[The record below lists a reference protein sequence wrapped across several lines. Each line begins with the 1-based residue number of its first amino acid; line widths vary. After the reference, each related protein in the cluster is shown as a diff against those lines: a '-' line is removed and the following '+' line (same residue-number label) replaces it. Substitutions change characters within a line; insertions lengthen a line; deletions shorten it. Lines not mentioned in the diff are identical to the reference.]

1 MFVKYFY
8 LSPSKIFLSLFFI
21 LQPLPDQRCCVASHR
36 LIRLRF
42 GMNAVNVG
50 LEAGA
55 GVQADGRLQ
64 IEQEGLAAA
73 DMLCLL
79 PQVQQLTVER
89 LLRTDE
95 RQHYAQA
102 VLLFLAPLQHTLVIA
117 ADVLQAASLQNVV
130 GTAEKDDVMHIFRQ
144 CVLAHAVDD
153 IIAAVA
159 ADTVVEHFNLR
170 QLFHLSGPGIA
181 WAEGKALHQRIAVT
195 GNVFHDNRSLRWF
208 STYYYSIDG
217 GEKLQAANI

>member
-1 MFVKYFY
+1 MLVKYFY
-8 LSPSKIFLSLFFI
+8 LSPLKIFLSLFFV
-21 LQPLPDQRCCVASHR
+21 LQPLPDQRRCIASHR
-36 LIRLRF
+36 LIRLGLR
-42 GMNAVNVG
+42 MNAVNVG
-50 LEAGA
+50 LEACP
-55 GVQADGRLQ
+55 GVHADGRLQ

-117 ADVLQAASLQNVV
+117 ADILNAASLQNVV
-130 GTAEKDDVMHIFRQ
+130 GPAEEDNVMHIFRQ
-144 CVLAHAVDD
+144 RVLAHAVDD
-153 IIAAVA
+153 IIAAVT
-159 ADTVVEHFNLR
+159 ADAVVKHFNLR

-195 GNVFHDNRSLRWF
+195 GNVFHDNRSSRWF
-208 STYYYSIDG
+208 FYI
-217 GEKLQAANI
+217 LL